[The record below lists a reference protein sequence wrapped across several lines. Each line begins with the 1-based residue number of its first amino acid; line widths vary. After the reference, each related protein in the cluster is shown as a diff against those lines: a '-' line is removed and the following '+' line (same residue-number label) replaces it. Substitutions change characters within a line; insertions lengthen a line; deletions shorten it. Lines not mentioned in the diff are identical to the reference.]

1 MKLLNSVFMLCMI
14 WALAGTAS
22 AKSNEILGELRL
34 KGASKV
40 EKDSGVWVDGQYLG
54 YLKELNGSK
63 KVLLLPGAHQVMVR
77 QAGYEDFSQKV
88 TLQPGEKSVVR
99 VRMAKEAGIQ
109 YPKVTAEIQ
118 LVVEPQR
125 AAVFVDGQLIGHVA
139 EFEGLG
145 KALLVAP
152 GKRKITISLP
162 GYQTFETEVNL
173 AAHQKFRLMTSL
185 MWQER
190 RRELKSAVKVQLAHT
205 GSGCKARNSELT

>member
-1 MKLLNSVFMLCMI
+1 MKRQGLKFFNATLIVCLLSTLSGMAAAAN
-14 WALAGTAS
+14 
-22 AKSNEILGELRL
+22 NEILGELRL

-54 YLKELNGSK
+54 YLKELNGTK
-63 KVLLLPGAHQVMVR
+63 KVLLLPGAHEVIVR
-77 QAGYEDFSQKV
+77 QGGYADFMQKV
-88 TLQPGEKSVVR
+88 TLQPGEKSVLR
-99 VRMAKEAGIQ
+99 VRMAKELGIQ

-162 GYQTFETEVNL
+162 GYQTFETEVEL
-173 AAHQKFRLMTSL
+173 AAHQKFRLMTNL
-185 MWQER
+185 MWQDVAQN
-190 RRELKSAVKVQLAHT
+190 SAP
-205 GSGCKARNSELT
+205 R